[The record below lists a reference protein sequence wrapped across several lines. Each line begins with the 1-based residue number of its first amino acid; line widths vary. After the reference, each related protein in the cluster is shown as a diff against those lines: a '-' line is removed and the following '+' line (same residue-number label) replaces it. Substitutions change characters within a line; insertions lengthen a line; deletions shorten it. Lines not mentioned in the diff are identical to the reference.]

1 MCIGVRGVWDV
12 GGSGDDKD
20 QWTWRGRRVYKLLGS
35 PHVTRTALFPSPPTR
50 IVAQGKNGA
59 QIRGEG
65 CAVPRYPGHDSSTIS
80 GLEVTTKDG
89 DMTARHEEAGKVDD
103 RCAL

>member
-1 MCIGVRGVWDV
+1 MIRINGHGGGVGFI
-12 GGSGDDKD
+12 SCC
-20 QWTWRGRRVYKLLGS
+20 S

-59 QIRGEG
+59 LHQSQIRGEG
-65 CAVPRYPGHDSSTIS
+65 SAVPRYPGHDSSNIS

-89 DMTARHEEAGKVDD
+89 DMNAPQEEEGKVDN